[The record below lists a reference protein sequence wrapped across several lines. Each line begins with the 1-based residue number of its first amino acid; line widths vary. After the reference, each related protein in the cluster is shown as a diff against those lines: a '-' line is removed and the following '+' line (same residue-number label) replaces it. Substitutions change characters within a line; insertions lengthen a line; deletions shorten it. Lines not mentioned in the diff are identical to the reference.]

1 MKDVEMF
8 SSNDIQD
15 KLIGA
20 RDVAS
25 NAWRRLIDWMRQLL
39 HLRGSRR
46 SGILSLKDHAHGG
59 VDSREQQRRNDV
71 SLEVNRILIRLR
83 HAQRLAAHGDFVG

>member
-25 NAWRRLIDWMRQLL
+25 NACRRLIDWMRQLL

-46 SGILSLKDHAHGG
+46 SGNLALKDHAHGG
-59 VDSREQQRRNDV
+59 VDSGEQQWRNDV

-83 HAQRLAAHGDFVG
+83 HAQRLASHGDFVG